1 MRRLAQ
7 LDAWRILH
15 PALAPGVPTWRDAV
29 RLRRMLAVTG
39 LADAPERWLVYLAL
53 VLRPLPPAEA
63 EGVAKKLNLAGG
75 EAKLLL
81 ETLRHAERLV
91 DAGEVLALAPA
102 DLVLALKTGPEVA
115 LAFLAAVAAS
125 RAQRRVLARYWR
137 EWRPLKLSVTGE
149 DLKKLGLPPGPGYAR
164 ILRAVLDARLA
175 GTIRSADEERALLE
189 RLARET
195 NHA

>member
-1 MRRLAQ
+1 
-7 LDAWRILH
+7 
-15 PALAPGVPTWRDAV
+15 
-29 RLRRMLAVTG
+29 
-39 LADAPERWLVYLAL
+39 
-53 VLRPLPPAEA
+53 
-63 EGVAKKLNLAGG
+63 
-75 EAKLLL
+75 
-81 ETLRHAERLV
+81 LRHAERLV